1 MQAVQTEPEPRSGR
15 FPLGLAL
22 ITAVGAIWRLGVLA
36 FDKWDQP
43 LLLNDSLYY
52 SAQAQQLVDGVWFR
66 EIFVD
71 RPGAEH
77 GPLTSVLLATVSWVE
92 HPVPWQRL
100 VTVVCG
106 IATIVVIGLLAR
118 RIGGARVGLVAAA
131 IAAVYPNLWMN
142 DGLVMSESI
151 SVLVVSLALWAAHRL
166 LAVVGAPTALSAAPP
181 DDGGVQVGRA
191 GRQAVSA
198 AVVAGLLA
206 GLAALARSE
215 LALLTP
221 AVMLLVGVRLLRDR
235 PTSARLGRSLL
246 IPLTVGV
253 ASLVTVAPW
262 VVFNL
267 ARFEQTVT
275 LTTND
280 GTTLLGS
287 YCDAS
292 FAGPN
297 IGGWSL
303 LCVVADPDYAMD
315 EEPSVRSARQR
326 DLAIDYAKEH
336 LGELPKVVAARIGR
350 TLDLYGL
357 DSLVAQ
363 DVGEERYRWASWAG
377 IVMWWWLA
385 VAAIIGGVVLRR
397 RSAPATW
404 PLWLLLCPVASVTIT
419 TVVFYGGHRIRSSME
434 PTVIVLAALAIVT
447 FADRRRDA
455 ARAATHAPGDGS

>member
-1 MQAVQTEPEPRSGR
+1 MQAVQTDPEPRSGR
-15 FPLGLAL
+15 FPLGLAA
-22 ITAVGAIWRLGVLA
+22 ITVVGAIWRLGVLA
-36 FDKWDQP
+36 VDKWDQP

-52 SAQAQQLVDGVWFR
+52 SAQARQLVDGIWFR

-77 GPLTSVLLATVSWVE
+77 GPLTSVLLATVSWVDQ
-92 HPVPWQRL
+92 PVPWQRL
-100 VTVVCG
+100 VTVICG
-106 IATIVVIGLLAR
+106 IATIAVIGLLGR
-118 RIGGARVGLVAAA
+118 RIGGERVGLAAAA

-142 DGLVMSESI
+142 DGLVMSESV
-151 SVLVVSLALWAAHRL
+151 SVLMVCLALWAAHRL
-166 LAVVGAPTALSAAPP
+166 LTEVDGPTATSAP
-181 DDGGVQVGRA
+181 RA
-191 GRQAVSA
+191 AAVA
-198 AVVAGLLA
+198 AVVAGVLA

-215 LALLTP
+215 LALITP
-221 AVMLLVGVRLLRDR
+221 AVMVLVAVRLLRR
-235 PTSARLGRSLL
+235 RSTGASSARSLAIPLLVGLSSLL
-246 IPLTVGV
+246 
-253 ASLVTVAPW
+253 TVAPW

-267 ARFEQTVT
+267 VRFDETVT

-292 FAGPN
+292 FSGPN

-303 LCVVADPDYAMD
+303 LCVVADPDYSMD

-336 LGELPKVVAARIGR
+336 VGELPKVVAARIGR

-377 IVMWWWLA
+377 IVMWWVLA
-385 VAAIIGGVVLRR
+385 VGAVAGGVALRR
-397 RSAPATW
+397 RTVPVTW

-434 PTVIVLAALAIVT
+434 PTVIVLAAVALVML
-447 FADRRRDA
+447 ADRRRGVG
-455 ARAATHAPGDGS
+455 ATGGPVADERRPGEDS